1 MRRRPRRQFDLRWDE
16 ECQYLI
22 EDWTSPFEIV
32 DHRRSKTDGGNVSSM
47 RGFSFSHWDCS
58 GKPDRNVAPTPTLY
72 AANIADGLTLG
83 ETLTINLTI
92 SDKPKVAPERFSK
105 TGIPF
110 PHDSAEGYVNWVD
123 LIVPIGGD
131 GTFLLT
137 SKLITNNVKP
147 MIGINPNQEEYGN
160 LTLPYKYSSDIAT
173 IFEMLLGADGLQ
185 RRIRVLPWLALN
197 EVFMGEFMAARTST
211 MSFQA
216 DGKTECKIRSSGMCA
231 FVSFATG
238 KDFDDANIDD
248 VQAIRSNITF
258 NPVRIMRYRLK
269 VKFRGLNAGSIL
281 DGSISLAFND
291 ITTTVFEIHPGY
303 AFKTIQLK

>member
-173 IFEMLLGADGLQ
+173 IFEMLLGEHQRCLSRLMEKLNAKFDLQ
-185 RRIRVLPWLALN
+185 DTIC
-197 EVFMGEFMAARTST
+197 S
-211 MSFQA
+211 
-216 DGKTECKIRSSGMCA
+216 

-248 VQAIRSNITF
+248 VQAIQQYYIQF
-258 NPVRIMRYRLK
+258 RLK

>member
-16 ECQYLI
+16 EVFSI
-22 EDWTSPFEIV
+22 SDRVT
-32 DHRRSKTDGGNVSSM
+32 RKDGKATVS
-47 RGFSFSHWDCS
+47 RDI
-58 GKPDRNVAPTPTLY
+58 
-72 AANIADGLTLG
+72 IADAV
-83 ETLTINLTI
+83 E
-92 SDKPKVAPERFSK
+92 
-105 TGIPF
+105 
-110 PHDSAEGYVNWVD
+110 YVNWVD

-173 IFEMLLGADGLQ
+173 IFEMLLGGEYTILMRSLIRTSMHGEEDYIVDPFTYNETDSNIADGLQ

-216 DGKTECKIRSSGMCA
+216 DGKTECKIRSSGKDTICS

-303 AFKTIQLK
+303 AFKTIQLNGQSPSVRLNSREQARSPVSLPGFPLPP